1 MHQRTFFF
9 LFKRSPITCLPS
21 LGVLALVIP
30 LLLLAHYH
38 FGDSTPS
45 PLPRQQPGR
54 SSTPLPSPMPSRST
68 SRTQHYEYVFPDG
81 NIYVYDMDNGH
92 RLVKQ
97 ISVPTTAG
105 VRGVV
110 ASAATHT
117 LYISYGNDDNSSGSM
132 LAYNLLTNTVIWTR
146 TYAHGIDSMAITPD
160 GKTIYMPDGE
170 ASSAPYWYVINASDG
185 SETGTKIDGGPGP
198 HNTVVSLHGT
208 HVYMG
213 ARNFADTP
221 TYLTVANTATNQVI
235 KNVGPFQSGIR
246 PFTINSSERFV
257 YTSVTGLLGFQVG
270 DLTKGTVLTTVD
282 LTTLGF
288 PNTPTGPSDPSHGV
302 ALSPDDKTLAVVD
315 WPNDYVHLFDVSRLP
330 STLPKKIANIKFTRS
345 MHHNESPCAYDC
357 AADGWLEY
365 SRDGRFLYVGDVGD
379 VIDTATNQ
387 VVTNLDPLYN
397 TRKMLEVDFQN
408 NAVVFAPIN
417 RASVGYGASSA
428 GT

>member
-1 MHQRTFFF
+1 
-9 LFKRSPITCLPS
+9 
-21 LGVLALVIP
+21 
-30 LLLLAHYH
+30 
-38 FGDSTPS
+38 
-45 PLPRQQPGR
+45 
-54 SSTPLPSPMPSRST
+54 
-68 SRTQHYEYVFPDG
+68 
-81 NIYVYDMDNGH
+81 
-92 RLVKQ
+92 
-97 ISVPTTAG
+97 
-105 VRGVV
+105 
-110 ASAATHT
+110 
-117 LYISYGNDDNSSGSM
+117 
-132 LAYNLLTNTVIWTR
+132 
-146 TYAHGIDSMAITPD
+146 
-160 GKTIYMPDGE
+160 
-170 ASSAPYWYVINASDG
+170 
-185 SETGTKIDGGPGP
+185 
-198 HNTVVSLHGT
+198 
-208 HVYMG
+208 MG